1 LLVSELAEAE
11 SFRAVGDAVID
22 QADIGDWSATAEVIA
37 ELSLG
42 GVVRD
47 VADSILCSSPLCVPV
62 RNGGA
67 SAATSQQQSQKIR
80 KTNREAFLRKKTLGE
95 L

>member
-47 VADSILCSSPLCVPV
+47 VAD
-62 RNGGA
+62 
-67 SAATSQQQSQKIR
+67 
-80 KTNREAFLRKKTLGE
+80 
-95 L
+95 